1 MPYRKRIQ
9 IKKELEPIQIE
20 TLFEKILNT
29 MAERKTPLLILGGG
43 ILLFTIAFYSYIYIS
58 GQSEKKAEDMAFAA
72 YSEYSKRNRVSGAEQ
87 EKQIKL
93 AIDLY
98 QKVISAY
105 PKTKTASVASFYTG
119 NAYVDIKDYDRGIE
133 SYKKALSSVSI
144 DEALRGMIHLRMGYV
159 YLNKNEKELALK
171 EFGEVEKSKAPQ
183 NQDFASFEIA
193 RIYEDQGKK
202 TEALN
207 QYESLVKN
215 YPSSPLA
222 ADASARV
229 ASIKGPASPA
239 PAVAA
244 TPGTSPSKKK

>member
-20 TLFEKILNT
+20 TLFEKVLSTI
-29 MAERKTPLLILGGG
+29 AVRKTPLLILGGG
-43 ILLFTIAFYSYIYIS
+43 ILLFAIAFFSYTYFS
-58 GQSEKKAEDMAFAA
+58 GQSEKKAGDMEFAA
-72 YSEYSKRNRVSGAEQ
+72 YSEYAKKNRVSGAEQ

-98 QKVISAY
+98 QKLIAAY
-105 PKTKTASVASFYTG
+105 PKTKTASVASFYLG

-133 SYKKALSSVSI
+133 SYKKALISLSI
-144 DEALRGMIHLRMGYV
+144 DEALRGVIHLRMGYA

-171 EFGEVEKSKAPQ
+171 EFGEVEKSKLAQ
-183 NQDFASFEIA
+183 NQDFASYEIA
-193 RIYEDQGKK
+193 RIFEDQGKK

-222 ADASARV
+222 ADASAKA

-239 PAVAA
+239 PAVSAA
-244 TPGTSPSKKK
+244 PGTSPSPKK